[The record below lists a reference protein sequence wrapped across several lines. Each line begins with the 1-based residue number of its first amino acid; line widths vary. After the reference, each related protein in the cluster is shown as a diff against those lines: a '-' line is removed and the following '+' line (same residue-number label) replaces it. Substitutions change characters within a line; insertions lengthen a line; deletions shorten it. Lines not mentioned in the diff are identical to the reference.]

1 MWQVRSAGVQRTIVT
16 LRGEQDDGLGQSPAG
31 RKIPTAPVLLTRV
44 RMLRSFAIML
54 CRLSE
59 TQRASRCLKNCSNR
73 RSVLPT
79 RTSWSVLS
87 NESENHSWSVCLA
100 HQEHEG

>member
-44 RMLRSFAIML
+44 RMLRSFAIKFNVPSL
-54 CRLSE
+54 GPEAGFALFKKLFKPSFRP
-59 TQRASRCLKNCSNR
+59 SNPE
-73 RSVLPT
+73 V
-79 RTSWSVLS
+79 V
-87 NESENHSWSVCLA
+87 VCF
-100 HQEHEG
+100 E